1 MSELSLSKVQ
11 VKRGEALIVE
21 GINVSLSRGRVTVLL
36 GPNGVG
42 KTTLLEAISGVL
54 PISAG
59 TMQLEAQEI
68 QRWPR
73 QKRAR
78 AGIAHIQQGRVVFPG
93 LSVEEN
99 LRAGAHG
106 NPLAPAF
113 ELFPELEKRRHVAA
127 GKLSGGEQQM
137 VVLARAIL
145 GKPRFLL
152 VDEMSL
158 GLAPL
163 VVKRLMPIVRALA
176 DQGVGVLLVE
186 QFAKLALSVGNT
198 ALVMNQGRIVYSG
211 PCNDLINDPALLQR
225 AYLGE

>member
-1 MSELSLSKVQ
+1 
-11 VKRGEALIVE
+11 
-21 GINVSLSRGRVTVLL
+21 
-36 GPNGVG
+36 VG

-54 PISAG
+54 PIATGSIG
-59 TMQLEAQEI
+59 LDTQEI
-68 QRWPR
+68 GRWSR

-78 AGIAHIQQGRVVFPG
+78 AGIAHVQQGRVVFPG

-99 LRAGAHG
+99 LAAGAHG
-106 NPLAPAF
+106 STTASAY
-113 ELFPELEKRRHVAA
+113 ELFPELEKRRRVAA

-145 GKPRFLL
+145 GKPQFLL

-163 VVKRLMPIVRALA
+163 VVKRLMPVIRSLA
-176 DQGVGVLLVE
+176 DGGVGVLLVE

-211 PCNDLINDPALLQR
+211 ASSELLNDPALLQR
-225 AYLGE
+225 AYLGEAAGDKP